1 MLNMER
7 PVNDVQI
14 WDDWNLKYRLGR
26 LDEPSKRRLLE
37 IGAAMADLK
46 IRDARILEVG
56 CGTGWLSTK
65 LSEFGPVTAIDIGEK
80 IIELAQGNYPQID
93 FRSGAVH
100 TLDLPV
106 NFFDVIVTSEVLS

>member
-37 IGAAMADLK
+37 NGGGMAELK

-56 CGTGWLSTK
+56 CGTGWQSTK

-80 IIELAQGNYPQID
+80 IIELAQVKYLQID
-93 FRSGAVH
+93 LRSCDAH
-100 TLDLPV
+100 
-106 NFFDVIVTSEVLS
+106 